1 VCSYDRAGYGS
12 SEPGPK
18 PRTAER
24 IAGEL
29 ELLLRNARINGPII
43 LCHSAGLA
51 ASGHDLPIHGRLHQV
66 RSRRST
72 CHSGTPTPQAR
83 LCGGEQTYPSP
94 LMNGG
99 CVPILLI

>member
-51 ASGHDLPIHGRLHQV
+51 ALGQV
-66 RSRRST
+66 ET
-72 CHSGTPTPQAR
+72 
-83 LCGGEQTYPSP
+83 SP
-94 LMNGG
+94 DRDRGPKYLKY
-99 CVPILLI
+99 LES